1 MTSGFVPEFLK
12 DTQIRERYER
22 GNIFGKALAVATKAF
37 LPTFVVGESP
47 KDRLDRS
54 IYKKMGKIPTGLFK
68 TWIDK
73 DVQFAVSSS
82 PELVALGF
90 AAANLLLWEKPQ
102 GVAIF
107 LLGYLASKYFY
118 LNSEQSFSKVIEK
131 YEQTEPKNP
140 RH

>member
-1 MTSGFVPEFLK
+1 MANGLVPEFIR
-12 DTQIRERYER
+12 DTQLRERYEK
-22 GNIFGKALAVATKAF
+22 GNIFDRALAVTAKAF
-37 LPTFVVGESP
+37 LPTFVVGENP
-47 KDRLDRS
+47 KNRLDRS
-54 IYKKMGKIPTGLFK
+54 IYEKMGKVPVGLYK
-68 TWIDK
+68 AWIDK
-73 DVQFAVSSS
+73 DVLFAVSSS

-118 LNSEQSFSKVIEK
+118 LSSEQSFSNVVER

>member
-1 MTSGFVPEFLK
+1 MASGLVPEFLK
-12 DTQIRERYER
+12 DTQIRERYEG

-37 LPTFVVGESP
+37 LPTFVVGENP

-54 IYKKMGKIPTGLFK
+54 IYKEMGKIPTGLFK
-68 TWIDK
+68 AWIDK

-102 GVAIF
+102 GAAIF

-118 LNSEQSFSKVIEK
+118 LSSEQSFSRVVEN
-131 YEQTEPKNP
+131 YEQAEPKNP